1 MSSIYTP
8 RPAYQDLDG
17 SIVLLSIIKRFPTF
31 LQCEALYFAA
41 GSDLNLV
48 RLANSPLE
56 FRDAVAA
63 LPVNA
68 ILGPIWDGVPLTLYV
83 SKPGFEEDFKEVAG
97 DIAVSGC
104 ELIRAAPDAENP
116 FFLIFGK
123 TAELP
128 ATAVRLIQA
137 QVEAPPTAPAVPPPK
152 PAPPAAQPPRE
163 PAAKALVSQPPALF
177 PSLKAAP
184 SEAALAAQVQPAAD
198 VAPPGVPVEVE
209 AMLEQAVAVPAAPDA
224 AAAAQDTGTAA
235 EVPATAIP
243 VAAPAE
249 GAEAAIP
256 ADDTSEPPWEMISA
270 PPPLP
275 VQAMGLESLR
285 PVASDGQSPG
295 SVAAQTSP
303 PVAEPSHDGF
313 DRLLQQVEAAGQ
325 QALYTHQ
332 EIKQL
337 VAGQQAA
344 LLASVEAKL
353 TQMQELAANRQLM
366 VARQAQ
372 DEQSDRQMAALRH
385 LQQEQATQL
394 QALLVR
400 LQNEQS
406 EWQQETFK
414 TLERER
420 LAGQQTQVERPAW
433 YSAGA
438 RELVR
443 AVAEQGEA
451 LQAALKA
458 QQDQIIALQKTIGE
472 WRSQRSARVDEPA
485 LAPDLGPAVDD
496 LAWKVDVGS
505 RTVKGISTRLGLLFA
520 LNVLMI
526 LAVAVGFIWNASNY
540 NAAVG
545 KLRAVEAPSYGPPL
559 TPTPQ
564 LAVLAEPTVALTG
577 VALKCADA
585 DLGRVYY
592 DCTLGNGVTYPQT
605 LSLSILADGGS
616 TNGFFPSVT
625 LGDRQIFPDPST
637 TLASLGRFE
646 VGQLK
651 RFRLNVPCADAR
663 GCKSTTFVVRVVDNQ
678 ASVVPGSEILLT
690 SVSPAP

>member
-17 SIVLLSIIKRFPTF
+17 SIVLLSIVKRFPTF

-116 FFLIFGK
+116 FFLVFGK

-137 QVEAPPTAPAVPPPK
+137 QVEAPPAAPAVPPPK
-152 PAPPAAQPPRE
+152 PAPPAVQPPRE
-163 PAAKALVSQPPALF
+163 PAAKAMVSQPPVVV

-184 SEAALAAQVQPAAD
+184 SEAAFAAQVQPGAD
-198 VAPPGVPVEVE
+198 VASPGVPVEVE
-209 AMLEQAVAVPAAPDA
+209 AMAEQALALPAAPDA
-224 AAAAQDTGTAA
+224 GTAA
-235 EVPATAIP
+235 EVPAAATP
-243 VAAPAE
+243 VAAPAGGSE
-249 GAEAAIP
+249 AAAIP
-256 ADDTSEPPWEMISA
+256 ADDTSEPLWEMISA
-270 PPPLP
+270 PPPLL
-275 VQAMGLESLR
+275 VQAMGLESSL

-295 SVAAQTSP
+295 SVAAQTNP
-303 PVAEPSHDGF
+303 PMVEPSHDGF

-325 QALYTHQ
+325 QALQTHQ

-353 TQMQELAANRQLM
+353 AQMQELAANRQLM

-372 DEQSDRQMAALRH
+372 DEQADRQMTALRH

-433 YSAGA
+433 YAAGA
-438 RELVR
+438 KELGR

-472 WRSQRSARVDEPA
+472 WRSQRSARSDEPA

-496 LAWKVDVGS
+496 LAWKVEVGS

-585 DLGRVYY
+585 DMGRVYY
-592 DCTLGNGVTYPQT
+592 ECTLSNGVAYPQT
-605 LSLSILADGGS
+605 LSLSILADGDS

-625 LGDRQIFPDPST
+625 LGDKQIFPDPST

-651 RFRLNVPCADAR
+651 RFRINVPCADAQ
-663 GCKSTTFVVRVVDNQ
+663 GCKSTTFVVRVIDNQ